1 MADHRSTAED
11 PRGRADALSA
21 ERRALLTL
29 ELARRRAATNRPV
42 RRPRPGPEPRFPL
55 SYAQER
61 LWFLDQADP
70 GTTAYVMPGGMRLRG
85 PLDPEA
91 LGRALTEIVRR
102 HEALRTTFPAEG
114 GKPQQ
119 CIGRPRPVP
128 LPVTDLRTAAPQDRE
143 AAVAECCRAE
153 AARPF
158 DLTRDLMLR
167 ARLLRLADDDH
178 VLLLSLHHIAAD
190 GWTLDVL
197 KHEIGVLYTAFRQG
211 TEHDLPE
218 LEVQY
223 ADYAVWQR
231 DWLGQGLLR
240 EQLAYWR
247 ERLKDTPVLELP
259 ADFPGAAER
268 TWRGASVP
276 FTVPARLWQKVGA
289 LAGRSGVTP
298 YMVLVAAFAV
308 VLSRWSGQRDLVVGS
323 PVAGRSHPELERLAG
338 FFVNTLPLRVDLYGA
353 PSFATLLEQVRVTCT
368 DAYAHQEVPFGTLVQ
383 ALAPDRSQG
392 PVPLVQVMLALCDT
406 PAEDLALDGVRAE
419 ELDVVLTGRSSKF
432 DLVLDLVAARDGRL
446 RGRVEFSTDLFAH
459 ATAEAIGQAFVHVLT
474 AATGDPDLPVDRL
487 PLLSPEERDRVL
499 YELSGGGDAR
509 AADTAGCLHPLI
521 DRTAEKAPDAP
532 AVRCGDVT
540 LTYRDLVERANALAH
555 DLRGLGAGPEQLV
568 GVCLPKSAD
577 MVVALLA
584 ILKAGAGYM
593 PLDPR
598 YPHQRVQLMVRDSQV
613 PVVVTDAAVAASGLL
628 APSADGTGPRLV
640 LIEESARRRSDP
652 PADLAAARTLAYVI
666 YTSGSTGVPKGSA
679 NEHGGVV
686 NTLLGLNRCLGLGAS
701 DRMLAIS
708 SLNYDMSVYE
718 IFGPL
723 LAGGCVVV
731 PRDDDVTDPERLRR
745 LLVDTGVTAWSS
757 APALLEMLVAH
768 ARGHGG
774 LPGSA
779 LRLAVLGGDRPAPT
793 LADRLAGLVPD
804 VRLYNLAGMTE
815 TSYCTLYHL
824 VRRPEPVP
832 GSIPWGRPLPNQRV
846 YVLDRHGEPV
856 PVGVRGELFVG
867 GAAVR
872 RGYWRRPGLT
882 AQRFVPD
889 PFGAVPGGRLYRTG
903 DAARW
908 RVGGELEFLGRLDH
922 QVKLRGLR
930 IEPGEIE
937 VALAAHPDVERG
949 VVLLRGEGLDQRLVA
964 YLTASGP
971 LPPSS
976 GELRRFLRERLPEH
990 MVPSAFVLLDRLP
1003 LLPSG
1008 KLDRSALPDV
1018 TPARPEAVAYVA
1030 PAGPLEEVLAGVWAD
1045 VLKVDRVGAGDDFF
1059 ELGGH
1064 SLLVTQAVSRIR
1076 DLFRVDLSIRGF
1088 LAASTLPA
1096 LAAHLRATADA
1107 QGVDADRVADLV
1119 LQVGAMT
1126 EEQVKRSLAE

>member
-338 FFVNTLPLRVDLYGA
+338 FFVNTLPLRADLYGA

>member
-259 ADFPGAAER
+259 ADFPGTAER

-406 PAEDLALDGVRAE
+406 PAEDLALDGVRAQ

-432 DLVLDLVAARDGRL
+432 DLVLDLVTARDGRL

-628 APSADGTGPRLV
+628 APPADGTGPRLV

-976 GELRRFLRERLPEH
+976 GELRRFLREQLPAH